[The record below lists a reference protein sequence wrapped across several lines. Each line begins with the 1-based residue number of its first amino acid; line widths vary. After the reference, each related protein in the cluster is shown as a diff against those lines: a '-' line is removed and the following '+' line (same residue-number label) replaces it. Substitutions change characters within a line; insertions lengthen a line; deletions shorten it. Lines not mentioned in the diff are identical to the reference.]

1 MQKICSDIILFIS
14 LSLIGYKIYDVN
26 KVEIKG
32 VCSYTNSVLS
42 RETLYK
48 NAVYFYLRKV
58 IGDIDDF
65 YDMDCSARQKCG
77 FYYLKKDQILI
88 EEKVKKFNI
97 DSSDFVNLLE
107 NKKDMYHVK
116 ISSLYMRGPLNTG
129 NIDIFTG
136 IYTQAEKG
144 DTSNANYFLG
154 IKRIEIDENN
164 NMIYDSYSFE
174 PYFIPVDNCGKLLIF

>member
-1 MQKICSDIILFIS
+1 MQKICSSIILFIS

-32 VCSYTNSVLS
+32 ACSYTNSVLS

-77 FYYLKKDQILI
+77 FYYLKKDQMLI

-116 ISSLYMRGPLNTG
+116 ISSLYIREFLDTG
-129 NIDIFTG
+129 SIDIFTG

-144 DTSNANYFLG
+144 NTSNANYFLG
-154 IKRIEIDENN
+154 VRHFSVDKYNNIK
-164 NMIYDSYSFE
+164 YGSYSLE